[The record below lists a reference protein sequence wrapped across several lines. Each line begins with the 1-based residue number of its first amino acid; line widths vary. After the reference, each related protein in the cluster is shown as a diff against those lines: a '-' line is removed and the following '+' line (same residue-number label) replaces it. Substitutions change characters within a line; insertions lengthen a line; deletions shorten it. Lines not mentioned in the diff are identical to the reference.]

1 MTLSPYEMKIL
12 VLDRGE
18 GAVPAAL
25 PARKYALKQT
35 ISAEGWR
42 ISLREAGSQ
51 TEILSG
57 RERLGD
63 LDGKEAGVR
72 VAPPYDFSV
81 TGLLRP
87 GRNRLKV
94 LVANMLVHRLRDPLS
109 MTLPMEPIRPDRACD
124 AFLGGMNMYYETLKY
139 YLDLFDNGE
148 REFAYRAESIPEHA
162 FHAADSCEIAVPVVQ
177 HHVCRLAVDADALVI
192 HALHFTQ
199 ALLRQQRPAVQL
211 DVPQDLV
218 QRPIH
223 QQDHTRVSHEFPVF
237 GAEHGSSAG

>member
-1 MTLSPYEMKIL
+1 MISGGVGEFSPSALRFEEEGGLAGALRRDGHFEFSLSKEEKWLRYYHYVRGKTDFRLFFNESPSEKIDCGLSIPGGAGGAVWYDPWTDESFQCPEGEPLKVTLSPYEMKIL

-63 LDGKEAGVR
+63 LDGKEAGVC

-94 LVANMLVHRLRDPLS
+94 LVANTLVHRLRDPLS
-109 MTLPMEPIRPDRACD
+109 MTLPMEPSGLTGPV
-124 AFLGGMNMYYETLKY
+124 TLSW
-139 YLDLFDNGE
+139 E
-148 REFAYRAESIPEHA
+148 E
-162 FHAADSCEIAVPVVQ
+162 
-177 HHVCRLAVDADALVI
+177 
-192 HALHFTQ
+192 
-199 ALLRQQRPAVQL
+199 
-211 DVPQDLV
+211 
-218 QRPIH
+218 
-223 QQDHTRVSHEFPVF
+223 
-237 GAEHGSSAG
+237 